1 MNSEYESHTLDD
13 GTRLDWVAGTFGEY
27 VTGQLHKCD
36 TMEQVK
42 DVLDQDAIYNCLVII
57 PPPGAL
63 AIQVGGSHYKNCKI
77 QPIEYCEAN
86 RLGACESAV
95 VKYITRWR
103 DKGGLE
109 DLNKIKHYVD
119 LLIETEQKYH
129 GWNKDSNTW
138 PEKE

>member
-1 MNSEYESHTLDD
+1 MNSEYESHTFDD
-13 GTRLDWVAGTFGEY
+13 GTRVEW
-27 VTGQLHKCD
+27 
-36 TMEQVK
+36 VK
-42 DVLDQDAIYNCLVII
+42 DSVPEWMLTQLSMCQSLKNFTSIVGDGLVADYFVII
-57 PPPGAL
+57 PPSSAL
-63 AIQVGGSHYKNCKI
+63 AIQVAGNHYKNRII
-77 QPIEYCEAN
+77 QPVEYCEAN

-109 DLNKIKHYVD
+109 DLNKVKHYVD

-138 PEKE
+138 TKKE

>member
-1 MNSEYESHTLDD
+1 MNSEYNSYIFAD
-13 GTRLDWVAGTFGEY
+13 GTRIEWLKDSVDPGVLAALPVCPSLENFTDAVGESFL
-27 VTGQLHKCD
+27 TEHF
-36 TMEQVK
+36 
-42 DVLDQDAIYNCLVII
+42 VIV
-57 PPPGAL
+57 PPSSAL
-63 AIQVGGSHYKNCKI
+63 AIQVGGNHYKDCTI
-77 QPIEYCEAN
+77 QPVEYCEAN

-109 DLNKIKHYVD
+109 DLNKVKHYVD

-138 PEKE
+138 TKKE

>member
-1 MNSEYESHTLDD
+1 MNSEYESHTFAD
-13 GTRLDWVAGTFGEY
+13 GTRVEW
-27 VTGQLHKCD
+27 
-36 TMEQVK
+36 VK
-42 DVLDQDAIYNCLVII
+42 DSVDLRILAALPVCPSLKNFTDVVGRDFMTEHFVII

-63 AIQVGGSHYKNCKI
+63 AIQVGGSHYKNCII
-77 QPIEYCEAN
+77 QPVEYCEAN

-119 LLIETEQKYH
+119 LLIEIEQKYH

-138 PEKE
+138 TKKE